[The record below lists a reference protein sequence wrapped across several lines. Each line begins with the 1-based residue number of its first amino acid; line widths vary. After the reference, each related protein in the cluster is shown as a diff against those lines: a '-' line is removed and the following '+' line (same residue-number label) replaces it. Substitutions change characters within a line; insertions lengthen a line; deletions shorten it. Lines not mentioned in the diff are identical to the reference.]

1 MAGPSLLYSQIV
13 TGTQGAAGS
22 EVTCLASWNVDLVIR
37 IDAPLA
43 AGQTVLAD
51 DCFRSPGGKGSNAAI
66 AAARQGAR
74 VQVLAA
80 VGDDDFGAMGVQL
93 WRDEGIDVGAV
104 RRLAHQSSGVAM
116 IVVYPDGD
124 NSIVVASGANRFLSV
139 EQVRAAGERLAASG
153 LVMASAEVPLD
164 SVTEAFRL
172 ARAGKALT
180 LLNPAP
186 ACPLP
191 EELLAHT
198 DILTPNRHELAL
210 LAEAGGESV
219 EQQAKRLVRQVA
231 RAVIVTL
238 GSQGCCVVQRDQPTV
253 WMPAVS
259 ARVVDTVGAGDAFN
273 GALAAAL
280 ARGESIENAARW
292 ANCAAALSTEAPGAV
307 GGLARREQVANRLA
321 TGA

>member
-1 MAGPSLLYSQIV
+1 MTDSILPSKQTV
-13 TGTQGAAGS
+13 TGPTRSAGS
-22 EVTCLASWNVDLVIR
+22 GVTCLASWNVDLVVR

-43 AGQTVLAD
+43 AGQTVFAD

-66 AAARQGAR
+66 AAARQGAT

-80 VGDDDFGAMGVQL
+80 VGDDDFGAMGLQL

-104 RRLAHQSSGVAM
+104 RRLANQSSGVAM

-124 NSIVVASGANRFLSV
+124 NSIVVASGANRYLSV
-139 EQVRAAGERLAASG
+139 EQVRAAGGRLAASG

-172 ARAGKALT
+172 ARTGKALT

-186 ACPLP
+186 ACMLP
-191 EELLAHT
+191 SELLAHT

-210 LAEAGGESV
+210 LAGAGGESV
-219 EQQAKRLVRQVA
+219 EQQALTLLATVS

-238 GSQGCCVVQRDQPTV
+238 GDQGCCVVERNQPAL
-253 WMPAVS
+253 WIPAVS
-259 ARVVDTVGAGDAFN
+259 ARVVDAVGAGDAFN

-280 ARGESIENAARW
+280 ARGESLAEAARW

-307 GGLARREQVANRLA
+307 RGLARLEQVAERLA
-321 TGA
+321 SGA